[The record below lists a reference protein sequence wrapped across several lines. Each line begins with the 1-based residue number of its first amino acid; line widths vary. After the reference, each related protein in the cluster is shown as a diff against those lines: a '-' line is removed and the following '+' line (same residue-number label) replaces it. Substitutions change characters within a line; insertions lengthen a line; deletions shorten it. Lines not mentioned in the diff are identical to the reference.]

1 MCRCLENEGE
11 VMRRVALTFTR
22 RLTLVVLIFCALAIA
37 LPVSA
42 QSPDRDGN
50 QLLDWCSVAVDHL
63 RDSGADIKNVNV
75 LLRYTRCLTYL
86 EGYTDGSA
94 LCVQGVSAGQ
104 SSRVITKFL
113 TDHPERLN
121 ESMGTLTG
129 EALGKA
135 FPCKH

>member
-1 MCRCLENEGE
+1 
-11 VMRRVALTFTR
+11 MRILA
-22 RLTLVVLIFCALAIA
+22 LVVFIFCAVAIA
-37 LPVSA
+37 SPDSA

-63 RDSGADIKNVNV
+63 RDSGADIKNVND

-86 EGYTDGSA
+86 EGYTDGSP

-104 SSRVITKFL
+104 AARVTNKFL
-113 TDHPERLN
+113 VDHPERLN

>member
-1 MCRCLENEGE
+1 
-11 VMRRVALTFTR
+11 MRLGALTFMR
-22 RLTLVVLIFCALAIA
+22 IVTLVVFIFCALAIA
-37 LPVSA
+37 LPGNA

-63 RDSGADIKNVNV
+63 RDSGADIKNVND

-86 EGYTDGSA
+86 EGYIDGSP

-104 SSRVITKFL
+104 SARVITKFL
-113 TDHPERLN
+113 IDHPERLN
-121 ESMGTLTG
+121 ESMSTLTG

-135 FPCKH
+135 FPCKR